1 MRRISFG
8 TALALLICLPSA
20 IHAQWSPSATLDLGM
35 GYGRMALSQ
44 AALNGARQ
52 LSKGSGAAFDRPAG
66 PKRVDPAF
74 TPIFKT
80 DPAVT
85 RTVNDRFILFYAG
98 EDPKNR
104 QVMAREVASGTYQ
117 KHFRDLM
124 QRLGLSPQLDD
135 LLEVSA
141 ARYLVLWEIVHGRA
155 VSAEE
160 ARAVR
165 DQLQAQFSEDF
176 WMQRMKDA
184 EKQELAETFVL
195 HVANADIAHTELVRR
210 NDSRLLAGYRAGVQ
224 KHLLP
229 DGPRLD
235 RLTISDAGFVRR

>member
-8 TALALLICLPSA
+8 AALALIICPPSS
-20 IHAQWSPSATLDLGM
+20 INAQWSPSATLDLGM

-52 LSKGSGAAFDRPAG
+52 LSKGSDAAFDRPAR

-74 TPIFKT
+74 APTFET
-80 DPAVT
+80 DPAIT
-85 RTVNDRFILFYAG
+85 KTVNDRFILFYAG

-104 QVMAREVASGTYQ
+104 DVMAREVASGTYQ

-124 QRLGLSPQLDD
+124 QRLGLSPRLDD

-141 ARYLVLWEIVHGRA
+141 ARYLVLWEIVHGRT

-165 DQLQAQFSEDF
+165 DQLQAQFSQDF
-176 WMQRMKDA
+176 WMRRMKHA
-184 EKQELAETFVL
+184 EKQELVETFVL
-195 HVANADIAHTELVRR
+195 HVANADIAHKELLRR
-210 NDSRLLAGYRAGVQ
+210 NEIQLLAAYRAGVQ

-235 RLTISDAGFVRR
+235 RMTISDAGFVRR

>member
-1 MRRISFG
+1 
-8 TALALLICLPSA
+8 
-20 IHAQWSPSATLDLGM
+20 
-35 GYGRMALSQ
+35 
-44 AALNGARQ
+44 
-52 LSKGSGAAFDRPAG
+52 
-66 PKRVDPAF
+66 
-74 TPIFKT
+74 
-80 DPAVT
+80 
-85 RTVNDRFILFYAG
+85 
-98 EDPKNR
+98 
-104 QVMAREVASGTYQ
+104 
-117 KHFRDLM
+117 M
-124 QRLGLSPQLDD
+124 QRLGLSPRLDD

-165 DQLQAQFSEDF
+165 DQLQAQFSQDF

-210 NDSRLLAGYRAGVQ
+210 NDSRLLAAYRAGVQ